1 MENGSAVKKPL
12 APVPQ
17 ARVRIDD
24 AFWAPRLQT
33 NRMVTI
39 PLIYQRCVETGRL
52 AVLRSPGES
61 QSGEMARLSDVW
73 ESEISKWLEAA
84 SYTLASHPDAA
95 LSRQVDEVIERVRSA
110 QQPDG
115 YVNLSGA
122 ALKPDQH
129 WTDLENRHELYCASH
144 LLEAAVTHFQ
154 STGKRTLLDVACRFA
169 DHIGSV
175 FGPARKRGYPKR
187 PGIELALTRL
197 HGVTGEARYLALAQH
212 FVEERGRTEKRSPS
226 SETPEAG
233 ETAGHEC
240 GLLNSPVRQQKQ
252 AAGHAARA
260 LSFYAALTDVG
271 RETSDDTLIA
281 AALRLWDSVY
291 TKQTYV
297 TGGIGSSRSTQGFTC
312 DYDLPNE
319 SAWAETCAS
328 IASVFW
334 NHRLLHWNCEARF
347 GDELERALFNGVL
360 AAVSLDGQRFFHTN
374 PLAMRPER
382 VLPEDPVVKAQ
393 RVNWFT
399 CACCPPNLARLLAS
413 LGQYIYSESDAE
425 IAVHLFVQSRAQLN
439 VKGQVMVLR
448 QETEY
453 PWEGNVRLT
462 IESMAAP
469 AEFSVRIRLPGW
481 CREPQVDVNGVAA
494 TGIVRDG
501 YAVLRR
507 EWRKGD
513 FVQLTLPMPVER
525 VRSHPM
531 VFENRGCVALRRGPL
546 VYCLESVDNGPLD
559 QLALPP
565 NNFIEA
571 RFEPGLF
578 GGSKIIYAHAVAI
591 TEDTWNGPLYR
602 QEQEHWREAPLRAIP
617 YYCWANRAPGEMRV
631 WIREAEVSP

>member
-1 MENGSAVKKPL
+1 VKKPL

-33 NRMVTI
+33 NRTVTI
-39 PLIYQRCVETGRL
+39 PLIYQRCVEAGRL

-61 QSGEMARLSDVW
+61 PSGQTALMSGAW

-84 SYTLASHPDAA
+84 SYVLGSHPDAA
-95 LSRQVDEVIERVRSA
+95 LSRRVDEVIELIRSA

-115 YVNLSGA
+115 YVNISGA
-122 ALKPDQH
+122 TLQADQH
-129 WTDLENRHELYCASH
+129 WTDLDNRHELYCASH
-144 LLEAAVTHFQ
+144 LLEAAVAHFQ

-175 FGPARKRGYPKR
+175 FGPKGKRGYPKR

-197 HGVTGEARYLALAQH
+197 HAATGESRYLALAQH
-212 FVEERGRTEKRSPS
+212 FIEERGRSEKSPRLQ
-226 SETPEAG
+226 SEAP
-233 ETAGHEC
+233 TARGDMPAQEC
-240 GLLNSPVRQQKQ
+240 GLLNSPVREQKQ

-260 LSFYAALTDVG
+260 LSFYAALTEVG
-271 RETSDDTLIA
+271 RETGDDTLMA
-281 AALRLWDSVY
+281 VALRLWDSVY

-347 GDELERALFNGVL
+347 ADELERALFNGVL
-360 AAVSLDGQRFFHTN
+360 AAVSLDGRRFFHAN
-374 PLAMRPER
+374 PLALRPER
-382 VLPEDPVVKAQ
+382 VLPEDPLVKVQ
-393 RVNWFT
+393 RANWFT

-413 LGQYIYSESDAE
+413 LGQYIYSESEAE
-425 IAVHLFVQSRAQLN
+425 IAIHLFVQSRVQLN
-439 VKGQVMVLR
+439 VKGQMLVLR

-462 IESMAAP
+462 FESLAAP
-469 AEFSVRIRLPGW
+469 AEFTVRVRLPGW
-481 CREPQVDVNGVAA
+481 CREPQVDINGVAA
-494 TGIVRDG
+494 AGLVRNG

-507 EWRKGD
+507 EWKAGD

-525 VRSHPM
+525 VRSHPL
-531 VFENRGCVALRRGPL
+531 VVENRGCVALRRGPL

-565 NNFIEA
+565 KNFVEA

-578 GGSKIIYAHAVAI
+578 GGSKIIYGHAVAI

-602 QEQEHWREAPLRAIP
+602 QENERWREAPLRAIP
-617 YYCWANRAPGEMRV
+617 YYCWANRTPGEMRV
-631 WIREAEVSP
+631 WIREAETSP

>member
-1 MENGSAVKKPL
+1 
-12 APVPQ
+12 
-17 ARVRIDD
+17 
-24 AFWAPRLQT
+24 
-33 NRMVTI
+33 
-39 PLIYQRCVETGRL
+39 
-52 AVLRSPGES
+52 
-61 QSGEMARLSDVW
+61 
-73 ESEISKWLEAA
+73 
-84 SYTLASHPDAA
+84 
-95 LSRQVDEVIERVRSA
+95 
-110 QQPDG
+110 
-115 YVNLSGA
+115 
-122 ALKPDQH
+122 
-129 WTDLENRHELYCASH
+129 
-144 LLEAAVTHFQ
+144 
-154 STGKRTLLDVACRFA
+154 
-169 DHIGSV
+169 
-175 FGPARKRGYPKR
+175 
-187 PGIELALTRL
+187 
-197 HGVTGEARYLALAQH
+197 
-212 FVEERGRTEKRSPS
+212 
-226 SETPEAG
+226 
-233 ETAGHEC
+233 
-240 GLLNSPVRQQKQ
+240 
-252 AAGHAARA
+252 
-260 LSFYAALTDVG
+260 
-271 RETSDDTLIA
+271 
-281 AALRLWDSVY
+281 
-291 TKQTYV
+291 
-297 TGGIGSSRSTQGFTC
+297 
-312 DYDLPNE
+312 
-319 SAWAETCAS
+319 
-328 IASVFW
+328 
-334 NHRLLHWNCEARF
+334 
-347 GDELERALFNGVL
+347 LFNGVL

-393 RVNWFT
+393 RVTWFT